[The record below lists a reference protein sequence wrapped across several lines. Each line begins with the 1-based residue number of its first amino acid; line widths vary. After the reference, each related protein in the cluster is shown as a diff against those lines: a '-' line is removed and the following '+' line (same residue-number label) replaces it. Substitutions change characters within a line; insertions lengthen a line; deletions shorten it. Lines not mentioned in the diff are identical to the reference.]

1 MQCVDITFTD
11 DMSEVAEVNETN
23 CINST
28 DIGFALMFSTTAL
41 RAGASMPLPSL
52 FFILFTAAAAGLLGG
67 I

>member
-41 RAGASMPLPSL
+41 RAGAGLPLPSL
-52 FFILFTAAAAGLLGG
+52 FLTLFTATVVGVLGG
-67 I
+67 L